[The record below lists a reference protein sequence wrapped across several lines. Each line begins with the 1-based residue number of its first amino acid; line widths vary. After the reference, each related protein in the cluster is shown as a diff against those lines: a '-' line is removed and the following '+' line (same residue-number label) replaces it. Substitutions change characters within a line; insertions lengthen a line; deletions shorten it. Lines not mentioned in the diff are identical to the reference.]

1 MKTVIFYVSLI
12 ALGMLTVN
20 CGSKKAVSD
29 DIEIMQPCTGE
40 GYTSGN
46 GYIRAQATALDHD
59 MGQAKKRAL
68 ASARAEIATQ
78 LGALV
83 KRVTDDYSKSV
94 AQNENSVTNQRF
106 EDRALTVVKQKLGS
120 TSVICDK
127 MIRSAKDGKYRS
139 YVCVELDGK
148 AMAEAIS
155 KEINNDT
162 ELRIDFQYEKFKE
175 LFEKEMNE
183 MK

>member
-1 MKTVIFYVSLI
+1 MKTFIFYASLV
-12 ALGMLTVN
+12 ALGLLTVN
-20 CGSKKAVSD
+20 CGSSKKAAQET
-29 DIEIMQPCTGE
+29 EIVQPCTGE

-46 GYIRAQATALDHD
+46 GYIRAQGTALDHD
-59 MGQAKKRAL
+59 MGQAKKRAI

-83 KRVTDDYSKSV
+83 KRVTDDYSKST

-127 MIRSAKDGKYRS
+127 MMRTNDGKYRS

-148 AMAEAIS
+148 AMADAIS
-155 KEINNDT
+155 KEISNDT

-175 LFEKEMNE
+175 LFEKEMKE